1 MTCEPVTQCLP
12 SPIIGSPEVMVKHF
26 TTIRKISGYAKTNCH
41 QENGYLD
48 SDSCKLNFLKR
59 TKIPTAKLEPI
70 KDDSTKVSVLEI
82 QDGKPQSKDGSKSN
96 KYNDCEPIV
105 PPRINRK
112 KSMRHKKCIVVDPNS
127 VWYVTFVWNIES
139 NLMCYDIISRCAV
152 LVYVVVTH
160 FGPMFRCIPP
170 KDICF

>member
-1 MTCEPVTQCLP
+1 MLFALIISAITDTVSILTCEPVTQCLP
-12 SPIIGSPEVMVKHF
+12 SPIIGSPEVIVEHF

-70 KDDSTKVSVLEI
+70 KDDSTKVSVFEI
-82 QDGKPQSKDGSKSN
+82 EDGKPQSKDGSKSN
-96 KYNDCEPIV
+96 KCNDCKPIV

-127 VWYVTFVWNIES
+127 V
-139 NLMCYDIISRCAV
+139 
-152 LVYVVVTH
+152 
-160 FGPMFRCIPP
+160 
-170 KDICF
+170 